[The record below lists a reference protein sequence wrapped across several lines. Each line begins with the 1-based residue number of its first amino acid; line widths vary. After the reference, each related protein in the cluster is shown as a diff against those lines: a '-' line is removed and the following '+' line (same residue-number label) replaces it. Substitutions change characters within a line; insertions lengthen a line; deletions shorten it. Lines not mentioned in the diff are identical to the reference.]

1 MLYNEHSDVKVTII
15 TVVYNAV
22 DKIEATVLSV
32 LGQEYSNTEYIV
44 VDGGSTDGTIDVIN
58 RYRDRIDVVISE
70 KDNGIYDA
78 LNKGVLKA
86 AGDWIGI
93 MNAGDVFADE
103 NVLSKVFRNDRNLEG
118 VDVIYGD
125 AVSVD
130 GSVEVLCK
138 ASENIDDL
146 KKGPCY
152 RHGASF
158 VKRNVHLRYMFNL
171 SKSRQLEFALDYEQ
185 IFRMY
190 KGGCRFTKV
199 NLPVIKHEMR
209 GASTVSPFK
218 CTYYNY
224 LITHDMK
231 CGILRRLLLCVVT
244 ILQGMKIVFD
254 RFFYKLM
261 KTFIRERQ
269 GPFVFL

>member
-1 MLYNEHSDVKVTII
+1 MLHNEHSDVKVSIV
-15 TVVYNAV
+15 TVIYNAV
-22 DKIEATVLSV
+22 GKIEPTLQSV
-32 LGQEYSNTEYIV
+32 LGQKYSNIEYIV
-44 VDGGSTDGTIDVIN
+44 IDGESTDGTLEVIN
-58 RYRDRIDVVISE
+58 RYRNRIDMVISE

-86 AGDWIGI
+86 TGDWIGI

-158 VKRNVHLRYMFNL
+158 VKSTVHKKYLFDVAK
-171 SKSRQLEFALDYEQ
+171 KSILEFALDYEQ
-185 IFRMY
+185 IYRMY
-190 KGGCRFTKV
+190 RNGCSFRKISFPVV
-199 NLPVIKHEMR
+199 NYELR
-209 GASTVSPFK
+209 GVSTVSPFK
-218 CTYYNY
+218 ITYYNY

-231 CGILRRLLLCVVT
+231 CRIGTR
-244 ILQGMKIVFD
+244 
-254 RFFYKLM
+254 
-261 KTFIRERQ
+261 
-269 GPFVFL
+269 VFLWMTTIWHGGQVVIGRFYAKWNGGRNDNI

>member
-1 MLYNEHSDVKVTII
+1 MLHNEHSDVKVSIV

-22 DKIEATVLSV
+22 GKIEPTLQSV
-32 LGQEYSNTEYIV
+32 LGQKYSNIEYIV
-44 VDGGSTDGTIDVIN
+44 IDGCSTDGTMEVIN
-58 RYRDRIDVVISE
+58 RYRNRIDVVISE

-78 LNKGVLKA
+78 LNKGILKA
-86 AGDWIGI
+86 TGDWIGI
-93 MNAGDVFADE
+93 MNAGDVFVDE
-103 NVLSKVFRNDRNLEG
+103 NVLSKVFRDDRNLEG
-118 VDVIYGD
+118 VDVIYGN

-130 GSVEVLCK
+130 GNVEVLCK
-138 ASENIDDL
+138 ASENIEDL

-158 VKRNVHLRYMFNL
+158 VKSAVHRNYLFDL
-171 SKSRQLEFALDYEQ
+171 SKSSQLEFALDYEQ

-190 KGGCRFTKV
+190 RGGCRFTKV
-199 NLPVIKHEMR
+199 DLPIIKYEMR

-231 CGILRRLLLCVVT
+231 CGILRRVFLCMVT
-244 ILQGMKIVFD
+244 VLQGVNIICHRACLSMRK
-254 RFFYKLM
+254 
-261 KTFIRERQ
+261 
-269 GPFVFL
+269 